1 VLIKNIMNSDL
12 QRLNWKIKQL
22 EKNNTLLRKQVAKL
36 KHKLAKHLDT
46 DTSNDRL

>member
-1 VLIKNIMNSDL
+1 MNSDL

-22 EKNNTLLRKQVAKL
+22 EKNNTLLRKQVVKL
-36 KHKLAKHLDT
+36 KNKLTKHLNT

>member
-1 VLIKNIMNSDL
+1 MNRDL

-22 EKNNTLLRKQVAKL
+22 EKNNTLLRKQVVKL
-36 KHKLAKHLDT
+36 KNKLTKHLNT